1 LFLGL
6 RGDSVRQIAVIN
18 MDLLVMIDEDDEHL
32 LTKDNLSDE
41 GIWDFVEANLLGVTL
56 RAAVERIHSVEVE
69 NA

>member
-1 LFLGL
+1 M
-6 RGDSVRQIAVIN
+6 RQIAVIN